1 MKTGARESCVGTG
14 SRKGLRGMVRRKK
27 RGTRERI
34 VEEGEE
40 GRKIYWG
47 KSTEDEEVKKKENT
61 DELRDEEGRF

>member
-40 GRKIYWG
+40 GRKI
-47 KSTEDEEVKKKENT
+47 
-61 DELRDEEGRF
+61 